1 MNLSCG
7 ERPVCSPVRTTNGPS
22 AATRPSADRIASSY
36 SSAVERLART
46 TRPIPR
52 WDVAAADAT
61 PVERAAFEA
70 VAPGAFE
77 AAAGRVVDWVMGSKL
92 LRAGDLVRSTGR
104 A

>member
-1 MNLSCG
+1 
-7 ERPVCSPVRTTNGPS
+7 
-22 AATRPSADRIASSY
+22 
-36 SSAVERLART
+36 
-46 TRPIPR
+46 
-52 WDVAAADAT
+52 VAAADAAA
-61 PVERAAFEA
+61 VERGAFEPVAPGAFEA

>member
-1 MNLSCG
+1 
-7 ERPVCSPVRTTNGPS
+7 V
-22 AATRPSADRIASSY
+22 AAT
-36 SSAVERLART
+36 
-46 TRPIPR
+46 
-52 WDVAAADAT
+52 DAT

-70 VAPGAFE
+70 VAPGAFEAVALGAFE

>member
-1 MNLSCG
+1 
-7 ERPVCSPVRTTNGPS
+7 V
-22 AATRPSADRIASSY
+22 AAAVAT
-36 SSAVERLART
+36 AVERG
-46 TRPIPR
+46 
-52 WDVAAADAT
+52 
-61 PVERAAFEA
+61 AFGA